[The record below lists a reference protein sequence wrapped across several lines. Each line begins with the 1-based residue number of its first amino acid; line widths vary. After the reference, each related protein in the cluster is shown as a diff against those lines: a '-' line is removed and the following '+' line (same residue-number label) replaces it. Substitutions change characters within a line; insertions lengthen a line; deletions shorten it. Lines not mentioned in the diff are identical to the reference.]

1 MPPEPSSH
9 ETVEFQIPGRL
20 PSWNQILAMQHW
32 NRAKFKS
39 DSMAA
44 FESALRACAADSS
57 TKTTFVKNTLSTA
70 ADTLASYRATLLAKR
85 KLKSAKGSARRGKRK
100 RSR

>member
-1 MPPEPSSH
+1 MPPDPSLR

-39 DSMAA
+39 KAMAD
-44 FESALRACAADSS
+44 FESALRVSAADSS
-57 TKTTFVKNTLSTA
+57 TKTTFAKNTLSTA
-70 ADTLASYRATLLAKR
+70 ADTLASYRETLLAKR
-85 KLKSAKGSARRGKRK
+85 KSKSSKGSAQRGKRK